1 MVVDEE
7 PFTPIVTVMEMD
19 DVDSAVAEANRL
31 KIPVVALADTNAN
44 PDLIQYVVPG
54 NDDAI
59 RSIKLVTSAIASAA
73 VEGGKLGKA
82 RAVTQANTGGDSPAP
97 IRVTT
102 GGDGPKVELV
112 TRRGTLPTAEA
123 TASPE
128 EAKPAEEPKA

>member
-1 MVVDEE
+1 MPGAVFVVDPAKEH
-7 PFTPIVTVMEMD
+7 I
-19 DVDSAVAEANRL
+19 AIAEANRL
-31 KIPVVALADTNAN
+31 KIPVIALADTNAN

-59 RSIKLVTSAIASAA
+59 RSIKLVTAAIASAA
-73 VEGGKLGKA
+73 LEGGKLGKQ
-82 RAVTQANTGGDSPAP
+82 RAVNQVHTGGEGPAP

-102 GGDGPKVELV
+102 GGDGPKVELI

-128 EAKPAEEPKA
+128 ETETEKEAAPAPAVKA